1 MNTVAILL
9 SAFVLS
15 FVALLVFIWSQHTG
29 LFDRSSK
36 GAEVIFASGEIGRI
50 EEPAAA
56 TATQD
61 SLQDAIDTAGAGP
74 ATHADA
80 LAPPLAPP
88 LALALASVY
97 YFLPK

>member
-15 FVALLVFIWSQHTG
+15 FVALLVFIWSQRTG

-56 TATQD
+56 ASAQG
-61 SLQDAIDTAGAGP
+61 SLQGAIDTAGAGHAP
-74 ATHADA
+74 RADA
-80 LAPPLAPP
+80 Q
-88 LALALASVY
+88 SG
-97 YFLPK
+97 